1 MTMVESRRSRNDD
14 DVFGWTKRP
23 IFEVARFWIGDLRRL
38 TPLCISICIDRVL
51 LTIGYLSPRYEM
63 CHLSPPWSRGIK
75 S

>member
-1 MTMVESRRSRNDD
+1 MTMVEWRRSRNDD
-14 DVFGWTKRP
+14 DVFGWT

-63 CHLSPPWSRGIK
+63 CQFTDYRVLK